1 MLGRK
6 ILKNGLSFTY
16 RQGKGSHTVWEHPL
30 LPEKITLSGNDGDDA
45 PNYHEKRVISDL
57 QKLKEIEE

>member
-1 MLGRK
+1 AG
-6 ILKNGLSFTY
+6 FTY

-45 PNYHEKRVISDL
+45 PNYHEKRVMSDL